1 MLKGLEL
8 INANFAAMEG
18 KSGKEMNKL
27 LLSTKKEIMC
37 LENPEQKQSYLQSCS
52 KILKICKT

>member
-1 MLKGLEL
+1 MGVILRKTDEPIHVLKGLEL

-27 LLSTKKEIMC
+27 LLSTKKR
-37 LENPEQKQSYLQSCS
+37 
-52 KILKICKT
+52 